1 MRGAWGTDRTQDEPE
16 GREGVSGEQ
25 GRISGP
31 SLLEE
36 TMWNVGRGN

>member
-1 MRGAWGTDRTQDEPE
+1 MDRTQDESE

-36 TMWNVGRGN
+36 IMWNVEHGN